1 MVFCY
6 NSLSNQETKQMK
18 KLPKIGQ
25 RVVVKNYDMGDMED
39 IVGQKGTVVSA
50 DEDYGDLDVV
60 VAFDTIFSTDLH
72 TAGDRSKLSNC
83 WWVSRT
89 NLKKVK

>member
-1 MVFCY
+1 
-6 NSLSNQETKQMK
+6 MK

-25 RVVVKNYDMGDMED
+25 RVVVKDNYMGDMED
-39 IVGQKGTVVSA
+39 IVGQKGTVVGV
-50 DEDYGDLDVV
+50 YRGLDVV
-60 VAFDTIFSTDLH
+60 VAVAFDTIFSTYLH

-83 WWVSRT
+83 WWLSRT